1 MSLKHKSRRAIA
13 LFHYALCFV
22 LHVFASIVV
31 LVIGVLQCLR
41 DDISEKYFHT
51 LRSRVGSTFI

>member
-1 MSLKHKSRRAIA
+1 MSRRAIA

-22 LHVFASIVV
+22 LHVFASIVF

-41 DDISEKYFHT
+41 DDITGKYFHT
-51 LRSRVGSTFI
+51 LRSRVVSTFI